1 MIEMVNKQLMALLS
15 CLIVSKVMAF
25 NKNNKLVDYRD
36 RITVYNSTDP
46 NTVTYTMDLMSFPY
60 MTNVSHSLIRLC

>member
-1 MIEMVNKQLMALLS
+1 MTLLS

-60 MTNVSHSLIRLC
+60 MTNVRHRLVRLC